1 MDKPDP
7 VGAGGTTTTG
17 NIAQNL
23 LFDPAKHQ
31 VLVECVPKKSRK
43 MEGVI
48 GTFLMSLSV
57 ILKAVSSRRNV
68 NIEELDHLC
77 KETSLLIVTHWP
89 TFRFT
94 PSMHQILA
102 HSAALIDANDS
113 TGLGVCSEEPL
124 EHNNKNLRKYRRA
137 WQKNFSE
144 CQSFRCFDKSV
155 D

>member
-1 MDKPDP
+1 
-7 VGAGGTTTTG
+7 
-17 NIAQNL
+17 
-23 LFDPAKHQ
+23 
-31 VLVECVPKKSRK
+31 
-43 MEGVI
+43 
-48 GTFLMSLSV
+48 MSLSV

-137 WQKNFSE
+137 WQKTF
-144 CQSFRCFDKSV
+144 QSANLSDVLTSLWIRSDLIIRCHRQVVNYSFCGEKHNVRSCPRKQVMHSSCLSFEDHLLSSTFLN
-155 D
+155 